1 MAEPS
6 MRNSNLL
13 PVKAKGEVRFRSVVS
28 MARSGSTCTPVSS
41 FSAARPHRG
50 VVLNGLQNGG
60 ELIPQEHGN
69 DGGRGLVGA
78 QPVVV
83 AGRGHRDA
91 QQVLI
96 FVHALDNGRQ
106 EQQELGV
113 FGGFLAGVQQVLA
126 GVCGDGP
133 VVVLAAAVDPI
144 EGLSWSR
151 QTKPCLAATFFMVS
165 MVSWLWSVAM
175 LVVVKMGASSC
186 WAGATSLCLV
196 LARMPSFHS
205 SSSRSFIKAATR
217 A

>member
-1 MAEPS
+1 MHAS
-6 MRNSNLL
+6 LQLFLL
-13 PVKAKGEVRFRSVVS
+13 RAHIG
-28 MARSGSTCTPVSS
+28 
-41 FSAARPHRG
+41 G

-60 ELIPQEHGN
+60 ELIPQEHRN

-133 VVVLAAAVDPI
+133 VV
-144 EGLSWSR
+144 
-151 QTKPCLAATFFMVS
+151 
-165 MVSWLWSVAM
+165 AM

-217 A
+217 GLIAPK